1 MAHESAVRGTLFLV
15 AGPSGAGKDTLIAAA
30 AARLS
35 GTHVFPRR
43 VITRPEGADAEQHAH
58 QSDALF
64 ASAEAGGAYALSW
77 SAHGLRY
84 GVPVSILEDLDAG
97 RHVVVNVSRAVA
109 AAARR
114 RFHPCRVI
122 LVTARREIL
131 AERLAARGREA
142 PEDVAL
148 RLDRQVDLV
157 PDSLIVNEGP
167 VEITL
172 QRFLEALK
180 G

>member
-1 MAHESAVRGTLFLV
+1 MAHDSAVRGTLFLV

-30 AARLS
+30 AARLAS
-35 GTHVFPRR
+35 THVFPRR
-43 VITRPEGADAEQHAH
+43 VITRPEGTDTEQHAH
-58 QSDALF
+58 QSDEMF
-64 ASAEAGGAYALSW
+64 ACAEAAGAYALSW

-84 GVPVSILEDLDAG
+84 GVPASILEDLDAG
-97 RHVVVNVSRAVA
+97 RHVVVNVSRAIA
-109 AAARR
+109 AAARQH
-114 RFHPCRVI
+114 FNPCRVI

-131 AERLAARGREA
+131 AARLAARGREA
-142 PEDVAL
+142 PQDVAQ
-148 RLDRQVDLV
+148 RLDREVDLL

-172 QRFLEALK
+172 ERFLEALK

>member
-1 MAHESAVRGTLFLV
+1 VAHGSAVRGTLFLV

-30 AARLS
+30 ATRLAA
-35 GTHVFPRR
+35 THVFPRR
-43 VITRPEGADAEQHAH
+43 VITRPAGDDAEQHAH
-58 QSDALF
+58 QSSEMF
-64 ASAEAGGAYALSW
+64 ASAEAGGAFALSW

-84 GVPVSILEDLDAG
+84 GVPVSILTDLDAG

-109 AAARR
+109 SAARQ
-114 RFHPCRVI
+114 RFSPCKVI

-142 PEDVAL
+142 PEIVTR
-148 RLDRQVDLV
+148 RLDRQVDLT

-167 VEITL
+167 IEITL
-172 QRFLEALK
+172 ARFLEALV